1 MVSDAVVQDHRLKPD
16 GEIENTMSSVVAR
29 TTLPA
34 PSKMSCRVTAAR
46 RLGYCHSIVPLVV
59 PVAEAATPVRCGLA
73 MNIGQLLVTVPTAQP
88 GTASAATSSVTKH
101 RIIIKRVW

>member
-1 MVSDAVVQDHRLKPD
+1 
-16 GEIENTMSSVVAR
+16 
-29 TTLPA
+29 
-34 PSKMSCRVTAAR
+34 
-46 RLGYCHSIVPLVV
+46 
-59 PVAEAATPVRCGLA
+59 LA